1 MHTYAYTM
9 EYYSDIKKEGNPV
22 IWNNIDESWRHYT
35 EWYKTEKDKYSMIS
49 LICGI

>member
-22 IWNNIDESWRHYT
+22 IWNNIDES
-35 EWYKTEKDKYSMIS
+35 
-49 LICGI
+49 